1 MAAIAEAGESES
13 GSGSESGEMNG
24 DTDADRDMLMA
35 WGTNSASAGA
45 NRFTQNTNA
54 KDSVVLLQPFSRKTR
69 STTHTGTLVQRVY
82 AKSHGRGKPKKLP
95 QRVMPGNGDNG
106 NEQSPGKITVIK
118 RDGVNVGGANGV
130 EQPRPKVQ
138 AKRSKGRKGRGRS
151 GLHRLRF

>member
-1 MAAIAEAGESES
+1 MAAIAEADESES

-45 NRFTQNTNA
+45 NRSSQNTNA
-54 KDSVVLLQPFSRKTR
+54 KDSVVLLQPFSRETR

-95 QRVMPGNGDNG
+95 QRVMPGNGGNG
-106 NEQSPGKITVIK
+106 NEQSPGEIGL
-118 RDGVNVGGANGV
+118 D
-130 EQPRPKVQ
+130 PRNHV
-138 AKRSKGRKGRGRS
+138 
-151 GLHRLRF
+151 